1 MKLKLNDEQEI
12 LMNFK
17 YTVLQKKTK
26 GKNII
31 LYGFGTNNYFEEQF
45 FNVSHLLP
53 VS

>member
-12 LMNFK
+12 SMNFK
-17 YTVLQKKTK
+17 IYSRKKIK